1 MGAVDARK
9 IVSVQDVH
17 GGVTIYYQGRPP
29 LYFLAGE
36 WCRALPDG
44 QPSEQE
50 QSTAGSQT
58 GR

>member
-1 MGAVDARK
+1 MGAMDARK

-17 GGVTIYYQGRPP
+17 GGVTIYCQGRPT

-44 QPSEQE
+44 RTYRQE
-50 QSTAGSQT
+50 KPTAAEEI